1 MGSWGVGLY
10 QDDDALD
17 LKGMIAFLAKLP
29 ASGDRLLE
37 IILENRKDGVRLRDD
52 GGPTFWLV
60 VADQF
65 ERRGIACMR
74 AFEQALKAIDT
85 GADLRDLKDRDSTP
99 RDIEK
104 RAAILRDLRPR
115 LRSPRPVR
123 PRPKGTRPPPFC
135 VEVGEVYRFPTMQIL
150 VNDLPAYEAFNV
162 WFPTWER
169 AGFKPEA
176 WGAMLIYAKQ
186 RVFDWFPLCA
196 ASSLTVNPRRAPTLD
211 DARNARFI
219 SAIQAGSYIVPRPT
233 HLKKMRA
240 ELLGRLLLDPAKTR
254 KLTPRNF
261 EGRKESAVRAVLAES
276 SFPPEARGWQSRWG
290 KGGVAVAD
298 LVAREL

>member
-1 MGSWGVGLY
+1 MGSWGIGLY

-17 LKGMIAFLAKLP
+17 LKGMIALLARLP
-29 ASGDRLLE
+29 ASGDRLLK
-37 IILENRKDGVRLRDD
+37 IILENRKNGVSLRDD

-60 VADQF
+60 LADQF
-65 ERRGIACMR
+65 ERRGIACEK
-74 AFEQALKAIDT
+74 AFQQALKAIDT
-85 GADLRDLKDRDSTP
+85 GADLRDLENRDSTP
-99 RDIEK
+99 RDLEK
-104 RAAILRDLRPR
+104 RAAILKELRAR

-123 PRPKGTRPPPFC
+123 TRPKGTRPPAFC
-135 VEVGEVYRFPTMQIL
+135 VEVGEVYRFPTMQIF

-169 AGFKPEA
+169 AGFKPDA

-240 ELLGRLLLDPAKTR
+240 ELLGRLALDPAKTR
-254 KLTPRNF
+254 KLTPRDAFGKKVSPQF
-261 EGRKESAVRAVLAES
+261 EALSDS
-276 SFPPEARGWQSRWG
+276 SFPPEARGWQGSS

-298 LVAREL
+298 LLEREQ